1 MANLTLFAYA
11 QGTDLE
17 PILEIVETK
26 LDALVASREWVSK
39 DVWVVNQRFE
49 GPPVEWDLGLN
60 LAVAAPKTRPKNWLE
75 DVTAIASALGAVHA
89 ETGRAFVM
97 GLHDAKANTTK
108 DLFVVDVDAPD
119 LEKVKSAFAG

>member
-49 GPPVEWDLGLN
+49 GPPV
-60 LAVAAPKTRPKNWLE
+60 
-75 DVTAIASALGAVHA
+75 SA
-89 ETGRAFVM
+89 
-97 GLHDAKANTTK
+97 
-108 DLFVVDVDAPD
+108 
-119 LEKVKSAFAG
+119 